1 LTFLVKVHLK
11 IHVKVHLKVHFLR
24 VWYFLLPRV
33 PPLLFLREGSP
44 LRLFSAIESRI
55 TNKKCKSDF
64 FTFLVKVN
72 LKIKLK
78 IHVKVHLKMHFFRVL
93 YFLLPRVPPLLFLRE
108 GFPLRLFSAI
118 ESKIINKKCKTDLFD
133 IFGKSAF
140 KNTCKSAFKSALF
153 ESLVLFVTK

>member
-1 LTFLVKVHLK
+1 MMRPPSVSIQLPNKGFQRKSAKVTFLTFLVKVHLK

-64 FTFLVKVN
+64 F
-72 LKIKLK
+72 
-78 IHVKVHLKMHFFRVL
+78 
-93 YFLLPRVPPLLFLRE
+93 
-108 GFPLRLFSAI
+108 
-118 ESKIINKKCKTDLFD
+118 D

-153 ESLVLFVTK
+153 ESLVLFVTKSPPFAFFKRRVPPSFVFSYRIKDYKQKVQK

>member
-1 LTFLVKVHLK
+1 MYVCLQLSNQRLQSKSAKVTFLTFLVKVHLK

-64 FTFLVKVN
+64 FDIISEERLVGKYS
-72 LKIKLK
+72 
-78 IHVKVHLKMHFFRVL
+78 RS
-93 YFLLPRVPPLLFLRE
+93 LRT
-108 GFPLRLFSAI
+108 AYH
-118 ESKIINKKCKTDLFD
+118 
-133 IFGKSAF
+133 
-140 KNTCKSAFKSALF
+140 
-153 ESLVLFVTK
+153 

>member
-1 LTFLVKVHLK
+1 MTFFRSLVKVHLK

-64 FTFLVKVN
+64 F
-72 LKIKLK
+72 
-78 IHVKVHLKMHFFRVL
+78 
-93 YFLLPRVPPLLFLRE
+93 
-108 GFPLRLFSAI
+108 
-118 ESKIINKKCKTDLFD
+118 D

-140 KNTCKSAFKSALF
+140 KNTCKSAFKSAPF
-153 ESLVLFVTK
+153 ESLVLFVTKSPPFAFFRNSVVYWYVLYFCIKD

>member
-1 LTFLVKVHLK
+1 MYVCLQLSNQRLQSKSAKVTFLTFLVKVHV
-11 IHVKVHLKVHFLR
+11 IIDVKVHLKVLFLR

-64 FTFLVKVN
+64 F
-72 LKIKLK
+72 
-78 IHVKVHLKMHFFRVL
+78 
-93 YFLLPRVPPLLFLRE
+93 
-108 GFPLRLFSAI
+108 
-118 ESKIINKKCKTDLFD
+118 D

-140 KNTCKSAFKSALF
+140 KNTCKSAFKSALYD
-153 ESLVLFVTK
+153 SFVIFVNNSTSFAFFR

>member
-1 LTFLVKVHLK
+1 MTFFRSLVKVHLK

-64 FTFLVKVN
+64 F
-72 LKIKLK
+72 
-78 IHVKVHLKMHFFRVL
+78 
-93 YFLLPRVPPLLFLRE
+93 
-108 GFPLRLFSAI
+108 
-118 ESKIINKKCKTDLFD
+118 D

-153 ESLVLFVTK
+153 ESLVLFVRSKERFVFFESRFPCSFVISYRIKDYK

>member
-1 LTFLVKVHLK
+1 MYVCLQLSNQRLQSKSAKVTFLTFLVKVHLK

-55 TNKKCKSDF
+55 TNKKGKSEF
-64 FTFLVKVN
+64 
-72 LKIKLK
+72 
-78 IHVKVHLKMHFFRVL
+78 
-93 YFLLPRVPPLLFLRE
+93 
-108 GFPLRLFSAI
+108 
-118 ESKIINKKCKTDLFD
+118 FD

-153 ESLVLFVTK
+153 ESLVLFVTKSPPFAFFKRRVPPSFVFSYRIKDYKQKVQK